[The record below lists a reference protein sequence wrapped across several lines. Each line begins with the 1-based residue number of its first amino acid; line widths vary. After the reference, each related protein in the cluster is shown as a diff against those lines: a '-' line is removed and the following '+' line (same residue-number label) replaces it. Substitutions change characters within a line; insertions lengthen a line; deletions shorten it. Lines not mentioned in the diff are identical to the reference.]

1 MNAFKVV
8 NEKLDNLARSMKKNT
23 ALILHEMRG
32 IQFERLISSIDV
44 VIEYFNRY
52 SSGEEKAMERL
63 LRNEYEHGHVK
74 RSIKELR
81 LSIGHYF
88 QRYRQKNGFCVKLY
102 DFEVDLMTKLHR
114 AKLGLKLGCTKS
126 RNDTC
131 TLAYIEQ
138 DIEKIGEEMH
148 DELNKCTVSFAL
160 DFTGNWLDDN
170 IGGMVHTENVWRRI
184 QSQAS
189 THLHDIL
196 KLTLTPIFTK
206 RFVAEDIWNFLKET
220 FPEYEAMLLV
230 YDPVSGFDSHSTNA
244 NFVRFR

>member
-88 QRYRQKNGFCVKLY
+88 QRYRQKTGFCVKLY

-170 IGGMVHTENVWRRI
+170 IGGMVDTENVWRRI
-184 QSQAS
+184 PDVDKKHAFIKSFYA
-189 THLHDIL
+189 
-196 KLTLTPIFTK
+196 KVFAK
-206 RFVAEDIWNFLKET
+206 YFVAEDIWNFLKET
-220 FPEYEAMLLV
+220 FPQYDAMLLV
-230 YDPVSGFDSHSTNA
+230 YDPVGGFRRHCTNA
-244 NFVRFR
+244 NFIRFR